1 MSTNSLAGIN
11 NVSVVGLGYVGLP
24 TAAII
29 ADCGLNVHGVDTNQ
43 QIVETINKGN
53 THIVEPDLQQLSK
66 IIKEGYRFIAYSVDI
81 RMLDEACRVA
91 LNSITNFK

>member
-53 THIVEPDLQQLSK
+53 THIVEPDLDVLVRRAVSSGK
-66 IIKEGYRFIAYSVDI
+66 LRAIEKPEPC
-81 RMLDEACRVA
+81 LD
-91 LNSITNFK
+91 L